1 MAFANEINYICP
13 AFTNEIMKGTHLGE
27 FEELVMLAVG
37 ILDGN
42 AYGITVM
49 DEIELHTGR
58 KVSVSTIHTALN
70 RLEKKGFIESYKGGA
85 SPTRGGRS
93 KRLYRINLAGQA
105 ALQKVREQRE
115 KLWNLLPKT
124 ALRYA

>member
-1 MAFANEINYICP
+1 
-13 AFTNEIMKGTHLGE
+13 MKGTHLGE
-27 FEELVMLAVG
+27 FEELVLLSVG

-70 RLEKKGFIESYKGGA
+70 RLENKGFIESYKGGA
-85 SPTRGGRS
+85 SPIRGGRS
-93 KRLYRINLAGQA
+93 KRLYRINMAGQA

-115 KLWNLLPKT
+115 KLWSLMPKT
-124 ALRYA
+124 SFRYG